1 MGCGCSSEGLL
12 SLAGGEVG
20 REVGFMKERRL
31 DKILEQKSKPLGLVL
46 TLWAA
51 WMCPGMKGTAD

>member
-1 MGCGCSSEGLL
+1 
-12 SLAGGEVG
+12 
-20 REVGFMKERRL
+20 MKERRL